1 MNLKDENLKPKAK
14 PTIRSLVRKFRRAL
28 DASGF
33 PQEVKDRAPDELKR
47 RVQKF
52 LDHPENRG
60 RKRARREPMRRARKT
75 VKHLAHAVRHARDHV
90 DSNVRTKAKALVRST
105 QHESF
110 DVLEQRA

>member
-1 MNLKDENLKPKAK
+1 
-14 PTIRSLVRKFRRAL
+14 
-28 DASGF
+28 
-33 PQEVKDRAPDELKR
+33 
-47 RVQKF
+47 
-52 LDHPENRG
+52 
-60 RKRARREPMRRARKT
+60 MRRARKT